1 MKSKLVLTKK
11 KRARV
16 EAQKPSA
23 IKGTPLNPNAAVQ
36 NKYADK
42 LTALVAEMVRQTRK
56 EIESLFRKTVAKE
69 FFAEDASIASHAKS
83 VTDELSDR
91 FNALFADR
99 AEGAATS
106 MIEGA
111 QKSSSTSLLASLRE
125 LSGGVAI
132 KTSMVPEALVPV
144 VQASVAENVGLIK
157 SISADYMQKVEGA
170 VMRSITTGNGLADL
184 IPSLEK
190 LDGMTKRRAENI
202 AYDQTRKVYN
212 NVNKARM
219 QAVGVKKF
227 EWLHTG
233 GSQHPRKD
241 HIALSGKVFSFDN
254 LPVIDPRTG
263 ERGIPGQAPNC
274 RCRMVPV
281 IEFADDD
288 GDNEDDANAT

>member
-1 MKSKLVLTKK
+1 MKSKLVLSKK

-16 EAQKPSA
+16 EAQKPSV
-23 IKGTPLNPNAAVQ
+23 IKGAPLTPNAAVQ

-42 LTALVAEMVRQTRK
+42 LAAMVNEMVRKTRK
-56 EIESLFRKTVAKE
+56 EIEALFRNPAAKE
-69 FFAEDASIASHAKS
+69 FFAEDESIASHAKA
-83 VTDELSDR
+83 VTDELSER
-91 FNALFADR
+91 FSALFAER
-99 AEGAATS
+99 ADSAAASMVEGAK
-106 MIEGA
+106 
-111 QKSSSTSLLASLRE
+111 KSSSTTLLASLRE

-144 VQASVAENVGLIK
+144 VQASVAENVGLIR
-157 SISADYMQKVEGA
+157 SISSDYMQKVEGA
-170 VMRSITTGNGLADL
+170 VMRSITTGNGLEDL